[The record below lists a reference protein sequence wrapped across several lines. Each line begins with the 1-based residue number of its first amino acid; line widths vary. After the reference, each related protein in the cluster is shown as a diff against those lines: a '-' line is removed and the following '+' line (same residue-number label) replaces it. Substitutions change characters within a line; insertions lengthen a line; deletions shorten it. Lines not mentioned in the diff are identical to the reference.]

1 MSNSTQLCGLLLGYS
16 NVIKIYENTMKV
28 GKLHSIIYVVSK
40 DKERLIFF
48 CN

>member
-28 GKLHSIIYVVSK
+28 GKLHSIICGFK
-40 DKERLIFF
+40 RQRETDILL
-48 CN
+48 